1 MDNVR
6 RRTKPN
12 MENKALEDVKAYLMQ
27 SSEEY
32 RTMAGK
38 HAEYSA
44 LLDVIEAKPR
54 PNDQDEIEEHRL
66 KKLKLH
72 LKDQMQEMVKRYR
85 TQTEVA

>member
-1 MDNVR
+1 
-6 RRTKPN
+6 

-27 SSEEY
+27 SSEEF
-32 RTMAGK
+32 RAMTGK

-44 LLDVIEAKPR
+44 LLDTIEAKPR
-54 PNDQDEIEEHRL
+54 PTEQDEIEEHRL

-85 TQTEVA
+85 TQSEVA

>member
-1 MDNVR
+1 
-6 RRTKPN
+6 
-12 MENKALEDVKAYLMQ
+12 MENKALEEAKSYLMQ

-32 RTMAGK
+32 RAMAGK

-44 LLDVIEAKPR
+44 LLEAIEAKLR
-54 PNDQDEIEEHRL
+54 PTEQDEIEEHRL

-85 TQTEVA
+85 TQSEVA

>member
-1 MDNVR
+1 
-6 RRTKPN
+6 

-27 SSEEY
+27 SNEEF
-32 RTMAGK
+32 RAIAGK

-54 PNDQDEIEEHRL
+54 PTEQDELEEHRL
-66 KKLKLH
+66 KKLKLQ

-85 TQTEVA
+85 AQTEVA

>member
-1 MDNVR
+1 
-6 RRTKPN
+6 
-12 MENKALEDVKAYLMQ
+12 METKALEETIKYLMQ

-44 LLDVIEAKPR
+44 LLADIEAKLR
-54 PNDQDEIEEHRL
+54 PTEQDEIEEHRL

-85 TQTEVA
+85 AQTEVA

>member
-1 MDNVR
+1 
-6 RRTKPN
+6 
-12 MENKALEDVKAYLMQ
+12 MENKALEEAKAHLMQ

-54 PNDQDEIEEHRL
+54 PTEQDEVEEHRL
-66 KKLKLH
+66 KKLKLR
-72 LKDQMQEMVKRYR
+72 LKDEAERWTGQGPR
-85 TQTEVA
+85 T

>member
-1 MDNVR
+1 
-6 RRTKPN
+6 
-12 MENKALEDVKAYLMQ
+12 MENKALEEAKAYLMQ

-44 LLDVIEAKPR
+44 LLDAIEAKPR
-54 PNDQDEIEEHRL
+54 MTEEDEIEEHKL

-72 LKDQMQEMVKRYR
+72 LKDQMHEMVKRYQ

>member
-1 MDNVR
+1 
-6 RRTKPN
+6 

>member
-1 MDNVR
+1 
-6 RRTKPN
+6 
-12 MENKALEDVKAYLMQ
+12 MENKALEEVKAYLMQ
-27 SSEEY
+27 SSEEF
-32 RTMAGK
+32 RAMAGK

-44 LLDVIEAKPR
+44 LLDALEAKPR
-54 PNDQDEIEEHRL
+54 PTEQDEIEEHRL

>member
-1 MDNVR
+1 
-6 RRTKPN
+6 
-12 MENKALEDVKAYLMQ
+12 METKALEDAIKYLMQ

-32 RTMAGK
+32 RTMAGT

-44 LLDVIEAKPR
+44 LLDDIEANLR
-54 PNDQDEIEEHRL
+54 PSEQDEIEEHRL

-85 TQTEVA
+85 AQTEVA

>member
-1 MDNVR
+1 
-6 RRTKPN
+6 
-12 MENKALEDVKAYLMQ
+12 MENKALEEVKAYLMQ

-32 RTMAGK
+32 RAMAGK

-44 LLDVIEAKPR
+44 LLDDIEAKLR
-54 PNDQDEIEEHRL
+54 PSEQDEVEEHRL

-85 TQTEVA
+85 AQTEVA

>member
-1 MDNVR
+1 
-6 RRTKPN
+6 
-12 MENKALEDVKAYLMQ
+12 MEIKALEEVKAYLMQ

-32 RTMAGK
+32 RAMAGK

-44 LLDVIEAKPR
+44 LLDAIEAKPR
-54 PNDQDEIEEHRL
+54 PTEQDEIEEHRL
-66 KKLKLH
+66 KKLKLQ